1 MAPWG
6 EDPASSSRRDEE
18 GVALSY
24 VDEEQRRDRRRGPV
38 QGVRTYA
45 EEHSGCQRATAAFL
59 AGGAVED
66 LGFIPA
72 GSGGGAAASSVS
84 K

>member
-45 EEHSGCQRATAAFL
+45 EVH
-59 AGGAVED
+59 
-66 LGFIPA
+66 
-72 GSGGGAAASSVS
+72 
-84 K
+84 